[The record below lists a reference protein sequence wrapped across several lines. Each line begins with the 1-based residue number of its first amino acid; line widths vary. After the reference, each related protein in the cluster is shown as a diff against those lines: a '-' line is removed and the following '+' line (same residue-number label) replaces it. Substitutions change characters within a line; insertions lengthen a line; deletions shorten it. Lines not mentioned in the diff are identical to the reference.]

1 MAGVAGGVGGV
12 LNRIRKRKGVEKPG
26 SGRVQDSPET
36 LKHHDLSFSLSVNK
50 LNLEKAIPMTNS
62 KFEMAVILQLGATM
76 LIIDTF
82 SLASTCQSV
91 CQALLAVSFT
101 ITVKFAK
108 DM

>member
-1 MAGVAGGVGGV
+1 M
-12 LNRIRKRKGVEKPG
+12 NRIRKRKGVEKPG
-26 SGRVQDSPET
+26 SGPVQDSPGT

-62 KFEMAVILQLGATM
+62 KFEMAVILQLRATT
-76 LIIDTF
+76 LIIDIF
-82 SLASTCQSV
+82 SITSTCQAV
-91 CQALLAVSFT
+91 CQALLTVSFT